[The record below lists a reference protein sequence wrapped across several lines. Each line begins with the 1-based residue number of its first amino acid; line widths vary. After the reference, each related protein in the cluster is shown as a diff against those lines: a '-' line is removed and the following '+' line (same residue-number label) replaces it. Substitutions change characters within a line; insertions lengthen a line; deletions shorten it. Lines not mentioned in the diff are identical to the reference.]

1 MTFRMIKIT
10 IPAFVTNMLPP
21 HKRQTSRLAWL
32 NALTYPLV
40 QLMGDYLSFRQ
51 DALIRFTVTGQTI
64 SLQWYLNYLLDV
76 ELQRILIVN
85 DQYGGFFI
93 GLRSEGKTVAKAFG
107 LSTETPNEPQ
117 TIPLHGENPASLP
130 YDFRVIIPGSVDARQ
145 VQGIVNKYK
154 LAGRSYD
161 IKTKTS

>member
-1 MTFRMIKIT
+1 
-10 IPAFVTNMLPP
+10 MLPP
-21 HKRQTSRLAWL
+21 HKRQAKRLTWL

-40 QLMGDYLSFRQ
+40 QLMGNFLSFRQ
-51 DALIRFTVTGQTI
+51 DAMIRFTVTGQTI

-85 DQYGGFFI
+85 DVFGGFTI
-93 GLRSEGKTVAKAFG
+93 GLRREGPAVAKTFG
-107 LSTETPNEPQ
+107 LSTEIPNEPQ
-117 TIPLHGENPASLP
+117 SIPLHGENPASLP
-130 YDFRVIIPGSVDARQ
+130 FDFRVIIPTSVEPAQ

-161 IKTKTS
+161 IKSKTS